1 MELTEYI
8 DNEISKTSGKTKDYD
23 KLGRKMIKDK
33 IDVSSLAD
41 IVLEKQQYHRI
52 FFQVS
57 LGLMDNYI
65 DQFAFV
71 EKHADKL
78 ADWWHVDNLLQF
90 VDSNGNFEYVF
101 KLAKK
106 YVKSKNLF
114 LRRWGYVLFL
124 LGYHKEEK
132 YFDKIVSLLK
142 DDDDYYVVM
151 AEAWLISFLAIY
163 NIEKTYDFLSKSKI
177 KYNILGKAIQKIC
190 DSFRISDENK
200 ERFKALRI
208 KLKEN

>member
-1 MELTEYI
+1 MELTKYI
-8 DNEISKTSGKTKDYD
+8 DNEIAKTSGKTKDYD

-65 DQFAFV
+65 DQFAFI
-71 EKHADKL
+71 ENHADKL

-90 VDSNGNFEYVF
+90 VKCKADFEYVF

-163 NIEKTYDFLSKSKI
+163 NIEKTYNFLNESKI

-190 DSFRISDENK
+190 DSFRISNEDK
-200 ERFKALRI
+200 ERFRLLRI